1 MPEHPFDAIAS
12 NGRLSSRSGRSD
24 TGPPAAKHFMQRRR
38 LGNTELELTTI
49 GLGTWAIGGGDWK
62 FGWGPQDPSK
72 AIDGLLAGLELGI
85 NWIDTAPVYGDGASE
100 RLVGKALQQA
110 ARTDVLIA
118 TKCSRKV
125 LPDGSVHGVLD
136 AESVKSE
143 CEQSLKRLGVDVID
157 LYQMHWPEPDPQI
170 EEGWEA
176 MIDLKQKGK
185 VRDIGVSNFD
195 VSQMERLEKMH
206 PVASLQPPYNMFQR
220 EAEDTLFSYC
230 ALHRMGIVCYS
241 PLAKGLLSG
250 AMTRA
255 RAATF
260 DPSDHRSR
268 DPRFASPQLEANL
281 QIVDRLQSLAEN
293 HSRSVGE
300 LAIAWT
306 LHRTEVTAAIVG
318 VRSRAQIEGTFA
330 AADWQLTTD
339 EVAEIEQILSAT
351 SEV

>member
-1 MPEHPFDAIAS
+1 
-12 NGRLSSRSGRSD
+12 
-24 TGPPAAKHFMQRRR
+24 MQTRR
-38 LGNTELELTTI
+38 LGNTELDFTTI

-62 FGWGPQDPSK
+62 FGWGPQDPGA

-100 RLVGKALQQA
+100 QLVGQALQQTS
-110 ARTDVLIA
+110 RDDVLVA

-125 LPDGSVHGVLD
+125 LADGSVTGILD
-136 AESVKSE
+136 AASVKAE
-143 CEQSLKRLGVDVID
+143 CEQSLKRLGVEVID

-176 MIDLKQKGK
+176 MIELKQAGK
-185 VRDIGVSNFD
+185 VRAIGVSNFD
-195 VSQMERLEKMH
+195 VAQMERLEMMH

-220 EAEDTLFSYC
+220 EAESTLFPHC
-230 ALHRMGIVCYS
+230 AAHQMGIVCYS
-241 PLAKGLLSG
+241 PLAKGLLTG
-250 AMTRA
+250 AMTQA
-255 RAATF
+255 RAAAL

-281 QIVDRLQSLAEN
+281 QMVDRLQSLAES

-306 LHRTEVTAAIVG
+306 LRRPEVTSAIVG
-318 VRSRAQIEGTFA
+318 VRHLTQIEGTYA
-330 AADWQLTTD
+330 AADWQLT
-339 EVAEIEQILSAT
+339 AEDIAQIQQILSA
-351 SEV
+351 E

>member
-1 MPEHPFDAIAS
+1 
-12 NGRLSSRSGRSD
+12 
-24 TGPPAAKHFMQRRR
+24 MQRRR
-38 LGNTELELTTI
+38 LGNTELDFTTI

-62 FGWGPQDPSK
+62 FGWGPQDPNE

-100 RLVGKALQQA
+100 RLVGQVLQQVT
-110 ARTDVLIA
+110 RENVLIA

-125 LPDGSVHGVLD
+125 LPDGSVHGILD
-136 AESVKSE
+136 AESVKAE

-176 MIDLKQKGK
+176 MINLKKEGK
-185 VRDIGVSNFD
+185 VREIGVSNFD

-220 EAEDTLFSYC
+220 DAEGALFSYC
-230 ALHRMGIVCYS
+230 ASHCIGIVCYS

-255 RAATF
+255 RAAAF
-260 DPSDHRSR
+260 ESSDHRSR

-281 QIVDRLQSLAEN
+281 QIVDQLQAIAKN
-293 HSRSVGE
+293 YSRSVGE

-306 LHRTEVTAAIVG
+306 LYRTEVTAAIVG
-318 VRSRAQIEGTFA
+318 VRNRAQIQGTHA
-330 AADWQLTTD
+330 AADWQLPN
-339 EVAEIEQILSAT
+339 EEIAQIEQILST
-351 SEV
+351 TPKV

>member
-1 MPEHPFDAIAS
+1 
-12 NGRLSSRSGRSD
+12 
-24 TGPPAAKHFMQRRR
+24 MQTRT
-38 LGNTELELTTI
+38 LGNTELDFTTI

-62 FGWGPQDPSK
+62 FGWGPQDPNE

-100 RLVGKALQQA
+100 RLVGQVLQQVT
-110 ARTDVLIA
+110 RENVLIA

-125 LPDGSVHGVLD
+125 LPDGSVHGILD

-157 LYQMHWPEPDPQI
+157 LYQMHWPEPDGQI
-170 EEGWEA
+170 EEGWGA
-176 MIDLKQKGK
+176 MINLKKEGK
-185 VRDIGVSNFD
+185 VREIGVSNFD
-195 VSQMERLEKMH
+195 VSQMKRLERMH

-220 EAEDTLFSYC
+220 EAEDALFSYC
-230 ALHRMGIVCYS
+230 ASQRMGIVCYS

-255 RAATF
+255 RAAAF
-260 DPSDHRSR
+260 ESSDHRSR

-281 QIVDRLQSLAEN
+281 QIVDQLQSLAKN
-293 HSRSVGE
+293 YSRSVGE

-318 VRSRAQIEGTFA
+318 VRNRAQIQGTHA
-330 AADWQLTTD
+330 AADWQLTN
-339 EVAEIEQILSAT
+339 EEISQIEQILSAT
-351 SEV
+351 SEI